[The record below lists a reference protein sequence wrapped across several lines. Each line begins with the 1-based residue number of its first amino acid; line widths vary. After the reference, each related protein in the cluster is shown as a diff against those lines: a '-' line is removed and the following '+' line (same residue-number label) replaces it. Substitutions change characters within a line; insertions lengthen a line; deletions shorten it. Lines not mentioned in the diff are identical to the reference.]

1 LAGKRRDNIGGD
13 SEFCE
18 KIPLPKP
25 QGHHCFACGTANPIG
40 LHLDFYRLGDSICS
54 EVTLSRE
61 YEGWENMAHG
71 GIVSTLLDEVMSWTL
86 IYFKKAFFVT
96 RKIQVKYV
104 RPVPVGEPLVVKGRI
119 TKDGSQLVK
128 VRGDVLDGGN
138 RLLAR
143 SEGEFAMV
151 SEDKL
156 SSVPEGLKKDMKELF
171 QKMER
176 M

>member
-1 LAGKRRDNIGGD
+1 MTGISSNRDTAPQ
-13 SEFCE
+13 FRT

-25 QGHHCFACGTANPIG
+25 QGHYCFACGTANPIG
-40 LHLDFYRLGDSICS
+40 LHLNFYRLDDWICS
-54 EVTLSRE
+54 EITLSRE

-71 GIVSTLLDEVMSWTL
+71 GIISTLLDEVMSWTL
-86 IYFKKAFFVT
+86 IYFKRAFFVT
-96 RKIQVKYV
+96 RKMQIKYV
-104 RPVPVGEPLVVKGRI
+104 RPVPVGEPLFVRGRI
-119 TKDGSQLVK
+119 IKDGSQLVK
-128 VRGDVLDGGN
+128 VRGDVLDGEN
-138 RLLAR
+138 RLLTR

>member
-1 LAGKRRDNIGGD
+1 MSTGSSKEHKDHKLA
-13 SEFCE
+13 E

-40 LHLDFYRLGDSICS
+40 LHLDFYKMDNFICS
-54 EVTLSRE
+54 DIILGKQ

-96 RKIQVKYV
+96 RKMQIKYV
-104 RPVPVGEPLVVKGRI
+104 RPILIGQPLMIRGRI
-119 TKDGSQLVK
+119 LNESSKIITARGEVLSDEGS
-128 VRGDVLDGGN
+128 
-138 RLLAR
+138 LLAR
-143 SEGEFAMV
+143 SEAEFVMV

-156 SSVPEGLKKDMKELF
+156 SSVPEGLKKDMRELF
-171 QKMER
+171 DKMGQV
-176 M
+176 

>member
-1 LAGKRRDNIGGD
+1 MAGKTRDNIGGD

-40 LHLDFYRLGDSICS
+40 LHLDFYRLDDSICS
-54 EVTLSRE
+54 EITLGRE

-71 GIVSTLLDEVMSWTL
+71 GIVSTLLDEIMSWTL

-96 RKIQVKYV
+96 RKMQVKYV

-128 VRGDVLDGGN
+128 VRGDVWDGGN

-143 SEGEFAMV
+143 SEAEFAMV